1 MAELKQYVVQE
12 QENGSVLISEDVITI
27 IVTSAIKDVE
37 GVVSLSLKN
46 ASDFADIINRKNWG
60 KGVKISTDDSGA
72 SVIEC
77 NINIAYGQNLI
88 AVSKSVQQAVAAA
101 LESTAGITGTKI
113 NVNVVGIIRQ

>member
-101 LESTAGITGTKI
+101 LESTAGINGTKI